1 MHKRI
6 VIITNDG
13 NKFAGDIY
21 KVDKTS
27 PVIFGYPPHNTK
39 QEFDE
44 MEKLRLTYA
53 ITIEEIERWWSEE
66 IKEKEETTYVCNYNQ
81 SGKLSPGGAGK
92 RQAGTAG
99 LLGKLVRPLPDAKPD
114 GRGIRPGKSP
124 HQGGQ
129 GQRR

>member
-27 PVIFGYPPHNTK
+27 PVIFGYPQHNTK

-44 MEKLRLTYA
+44 LEKLMLTHA
-53 ITIEEIERWWSEE
+53 ITIDEMERWWSEAV
-66 IKEKEETTYVCNYNQ
+66 KEKEKTTYGNY
-81 SGKLSPGGAGK
+81 
-92 RQAGTAG
+92 
-99 LLGKLVRPLPDAKPD
+99 
-114 GRGIRPGKSP
+114 
-124 HQGGQ
+124 
-129 GQRR
+129 